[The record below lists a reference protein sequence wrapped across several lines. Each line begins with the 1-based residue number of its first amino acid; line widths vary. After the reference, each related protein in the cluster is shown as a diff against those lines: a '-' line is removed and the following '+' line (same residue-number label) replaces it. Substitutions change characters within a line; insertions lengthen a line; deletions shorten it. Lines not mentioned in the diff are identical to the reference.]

1 MGVSMIGNESVD
13 EGRGRKKRGGL
24 NGWAIRWDDDG
35 VEGIWILS
43 ICMIMLYPSLS
54 IQACSIGYRMRYQLW
69 KKRTPIQNRVIDN
82 QDGRCSYNRVPGC
95 RDP

>member
-1 MGVSMIGNESVD
+1 MGKRGNEMGVSMIGNESVD
-13 EGRGRKKRGGL
+13 EGGGGEKRGGL
-24 NGWAIRWDDDG
+24 NGWAIQGDDGG

-54 IQACSIGYRMRYQLW
+54 ISASSMGYRMRYQLW

-82 QDGRCSYNRVPGC
+82 QDGR
-95 RDP
+95 